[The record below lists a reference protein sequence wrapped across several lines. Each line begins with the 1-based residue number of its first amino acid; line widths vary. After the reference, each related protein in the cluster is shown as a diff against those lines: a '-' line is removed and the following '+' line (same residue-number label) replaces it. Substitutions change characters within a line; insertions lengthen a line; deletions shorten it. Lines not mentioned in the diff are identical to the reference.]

1 MLDPGL
7 GSIVYRR
14 GQGRGRPRWT
24 IRKRAL
30 EMSRIQYAALLA
42 CSLLTTPALAAAAAA
57 QADDPMASCPLH
69 AQHQAAAQ
77 GTDVDRRGD
86 QTMGF
91 AHTRTTHHFLIEN
104 DGGAIRVDADDAAD
118 AQSRDAIR
126 KHLAAIAQAFAAGD
140 FASPLAIHGR
150 VLPGIPE
157 MTRLKALI
165 HYRFEETER
174 GGMGRITTSDPQALA
189 AVHSFLRA
197 QIADHRTG
205 DPTAPPTRR

>member
-1 MLDPGL
+1 MDLQKA
-7 GSIVYRR
+7 S
-14 GQGRGRPRWT
+14 
-24 IRKRAL
+24 L

-42 CSLLTTPALAAAAAA
+42 CSLTASALAPAAAA
-57 QADDPMASCPLH
+57 QAGDPMASCPLH

-77 GTDVDRRGD
+77 GADLDRRGD
-86 QTMGF
+86 QAMGF
-91 AHTRTTHHFLIEN
+91 AHTRTTHHFLLES

-118 AQSRDAIR
+118 TQSRDAIR
-126 KHLAAIAQAFAAGD
+126 RHLAAIALAFAAGD
-140 FASPLAIHGR
+140 FASPLAVHGR

-165 HYRFEETER
+165 HYRFEETDR
-174 GGMGRITTSDPQALA
+174 GGQLRITTSDPQALA

-205 DPTAPPTRR
+205 DATAAPPSRR

>member
-1 MLDPGL
+1 
-7 GSIVYRR
+7 
-14 GQGRGRPRWT
+14 
-24 IRKRAL
+24 
-30 EMSRIQYAALLA
+30 MSRFHYASLLA
-42 CSLLTTPALAAAAAA
+42 CGLLTTLTPAPADAA
-57 QADDPMASCPLH
+57 QDGDPMASCPMH
-69 AQHQAAAQ
+69 AQHQAAAK
-77 GTDVDRRGD
+77 GADVDRRGD

-174 GGMGRITTSDPQALA
+174 GGMVRITTSDPQALA